1 MLLSGKKRPPHLRN
15 LQNLRGFTLANHQ
28 GGGEEKGIQ
37 VDGSNNWPVYKHPRG
52 GKGVGGSPYTGHL
65 ITGLPII
72 GFVYTYPGHSSMKIR
87 GVLTVLSIPFI
98 DRGEEEKRKADGF
111 NN

>member
-1 MLLSGKKRPPHLRN
+1 MLIIRGEVKRK
-15 LQNLRGFTLANHQ
+15 GFKWMDLITGLCTNTPGEVR
-28 GGGEEKGIQ
+28 GGG
-37 VDGSNNWPVYKHPRG
+37 
-52 GKGVGGSPYTGHL
+52 GGSPYTGQL

>member
-1 MLLSGKKRPPHLRN
+1 MLIIRGKVKRK
-15 LQNLRGFTLANHQ
+15 GFKWMDLITGLCTNTP
-28 GGGEEKGIQ
+28 GE
-37 VDGSNNWPVYKHPRG
+37 VRG
-52 GKGVGGSPYTGHL
+52 GGGSPYTGHL